1 MSNLNGE
8 IYAGLAQV
16 GIKDEGDKRAFYT
29 RLTGKPRLTLMSDPE
44 KETVVTELRRMGFKP
59 SLKRAN
65 GRAKLSGPYAAKLQA
80 LWIAGY
86 NLGIVRDRDDAA
98 LEVFVKRQTGIERER
113 WLRYADDADKVVEAL
128 KGWIAREG
136 GVNWSDA
143 GLPTKS
149 VMRSSGFKIA
159 RAQWAILMPRGA
171 HLFWSHVNDILDQAE
186 LYLGHTDAEWITVMN
201 YLGKRIRQEKKAVAK

>member
-16 GIKDEGDKRAFYT
+16 GIADEGDKRAFYA
-29 RLTGKPRLTLMSDPE
+29 RLTGKPGLSLMSDPE

-59 SLKRAN
+59 ALKRAN

-98 LEVFVKRQTGIERER
+98 LEAFVKRQTGIERER
-113 WLRYADDADKVVEAL
+113 WLRFARDADQVIEAL

-136 GVNWSDA
+136 GVIWSDA
-143 GLPTKS
+143 DLPKKS
-149 VMRSSGFKIA
+149 VMRSLGFKVA

-171 HLFWSHVNDILDQAE
+171 HLFWGHVNDILDQDE
-186 LYLGHTDAEWITVMN
+186 TYLGHTDAEWIVVMN

>member
-1 MSNLNGE
+1 MSNLNGA

-16 GIKDEGDKRAFYT
+16 GIADEDDKRTFYA

-44 KETVVTELRRMGFKP
+44 KETVVAELRRMGFKP
-59 SLKRAN
+59 VLKRAN
-65 GRAKLSGPYAAKLQA
+65 GRAKLSGPYSAKLQA

-98 LEVFVKRQTGIERER
+98 LEAFVKRQTGIERER
-113 WLRYADDADKVVEAL
+113 WLRFARDAEQVIEAL
-128 KGWIAREG
+128 KDWIAREG
-136 GVNWSDA
+136 GVVWSDA
-143 GLPTKS
+143 GLPKKS
-149 VMRSSGFKIA
+149 VTRSLGFKVA

-171 HLFWSHVNDILDQAE
+171 HLFWSHVNDILDQDE
-186 LYLGHTDAEWITVMN
+186 TYLSHTDAEWITVMN